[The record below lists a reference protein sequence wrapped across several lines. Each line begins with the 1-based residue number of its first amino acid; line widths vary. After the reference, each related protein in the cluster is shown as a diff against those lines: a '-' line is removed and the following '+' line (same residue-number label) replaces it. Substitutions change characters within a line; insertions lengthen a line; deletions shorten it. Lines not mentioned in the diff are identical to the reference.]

1 MFIRVMTYNIL
12 NGGVGRE
19 AYIREVLQFARPD
32 IVVLQEVY
40 RCEFVQELGELLG
53 MNAFFGDGNRQ
64 RRVALLSRF
73 PFLSCESHHPFPP
86 IWRNTVRAM
95 LEYRPGKRLHILGI
109 HPMAN
114 LAVPFELWRWWEA
127 QYNISLLKPFMSEP
141 CLIAG
146 DLNAIAPF
154 DPVNV
159 KSMPGWLRWA
169 IFLQGNRVFRF
180 SIGAYQKAGFSDS
193 FRALNPDE
201 KGYTLPPPKPN
212 ARLDYVLVNAV
223 LRPRIRKCC
232 VVDEPSS
239 VHAASDHYPI
249 VAEFELE

>member
-1 MFIRVMTYNIL
+1 MTYNVL
-12 NGGVGRE
+12 NGGAGRE
-19 AYIREVLQFARPD
+19 VYIREVLQLMQPD

-40 RCEFVQELGELLG
+40 QRAFVQALGELMG
-53 MNAFFGDGNRQ
+53 MTAFFGAGNRQ

-73 PFLSCESHHPFPP
+73 PLLACESHRTFPP
-86 IWRNTVRAM
+86 IWRNTVRAT
-95 LEYRPGKRLHILGI
+95 LEYRPGKKLHILGV

-127 QYNISLLKPFMSEP
+127 RYNISLLKPFMSEP

-146 DLNAIAPF
+146 DLNAIAPS

-159 KSMPGWLRWA
+159 QEMPAWLRWA

-180 SIGAYQKAGFSDS
+180 SIGAYQKAGFSDC
-193 FRALNPDE
+193 FRDLHPGE

-212 ARLDYVLVNAV
+212 ARLDYILVNAV
-223 LRPRIRKCC
+223 LHPMVRSCS
-232 VVDEPSS
+232 VVDKPSS
-239 VHAASDHYPI
+239 VNQASDHYPLI
-249 VAEFELE
+249 AEFEPG